1 MKCIVL
7 YWNQKFTYRNT
18 FATKTISQLTELR
31 CCYILNFLGG
41 VLVRGVVYMWR
52 PERFCLDP
60 ATLCGKLCGTVCHT
74 VWQAVCHTVSHCV
87 AHTHCVASCVAHCGT
102 LCVTLCGKVQAQQR
116 ERRKG
121 CYHRSVSKPFCC
133 KPATLVL
140 LLAHLAVGCDTVML
154 LRGGRRRRRRFA
166 SSEPLIGWSCPPNR
180 GSEEV
185 PLRSQEVSPMDR
197 WEPEK
202 AALSCPTRPFPSS
215 FSWCHRSSSPLADW
229 PGGR

>member
-1 MKCIVL
+1 VEAREVL
-7 YWNQKFTYRNT
+7 
-18 FATKTISQLTELR
+18 
-31 CCYILNFLGG
+31 LGS
-41 VLVRGVVYMWR
+41 
-52 PERFCLDP
+52 CH
-60 ATLCGKLCGTVCHT
+60 TLWQAVWHTVCHT
-74 VWQAVCHTVSHCV
+74 VCHTVSHCV
-87 AHTHCVASCVAHCGT
+87 ARCK
-102 LCVTLCGKVQAQQR
+102 LNR

>member
-60 ATLCGKLCGTVCHT
+60 VT
-74 VWQAVCHTVSHCV
+74 QF
-87 AHTHCVASCVAHCGT
+87 VASCKFNT
-102 LCVTLCGKVQAQQR
+102 

>member
-7 YWNQKFTYRNT
+7 YWNQKFTYHNT

-87 AHTHCVASCVAHCGT
+87 
-102 LCVTLCGKVQAQQR
+102 TLCGTHSLCGKLC
-116 ERRKG
+116 G
-121 CYHRSVSKPFCC
+121 SLWH
-133 KPATLVL
+133 
-140 LLAHLAVGCDTVML
+140 TVCHTVWQ
-154 LRGGRRRRRRFA
+154 GA
-166 SSEPLIGWSCPPNR
+166 SSTER
-180 GSEEV
+180 EEER
-185 PLRSQEVSPMDR
+185 LLSQECVETFLLQACNACAAARAPCR
-197 WEPEK
+197 W
-202 AALSCPTRPFPSS
+202 LRHCDVTSG
-215 FSWCHRSSSPLADW
+215 RSSTSSTICLF
-229 PGGR
+229 

>member
-1 MKCIVL
+1 MEAREVL
-7 YWNQKFTYRNT
+7 
-18 FATKTISQLTELR
+18 
-31 CCYILNFLGG
+31 LGS
-41 VLVRGVVYMWR
+41 
-52 PERFCLDP
+52 
-60 ATLCGKLCGTVCHT
+60 CHT
-74 VWQAVCHTVSHCV
+74 LWQAVWHTVSHCV
-87 AHTHCVASCVAHCGT
+87 ASCK
-102 LCVTLCGKVQAQQR
+102 LNR

-133 KPATLVL
+133 KPAKLVL
-140 LLAHLAVGCDTVML
+140 LLVHLAIGCDTVML
-154 LRGGRRRRRRFA
+154 LRGGRRRRRRLA

-185 PLRSQEVSPMDR
+185 PLRFHKVSPMDP

>member
-60 ATLCGKLCGTVCHT
+60 
-74 VWQAVCHTVSHCV
+74 
-87 AHTHCVASCVAHCGT
+87 
-102 LCVTLCGKVQAQQR
+102 VTLCGKVQAQQR

-133 KPATLVL
+133 KLVL
-140 LLAHLAVGCDTVML
+140 LLVHLAIGCDTVML

-202 AALSCPTRPFPSS
+202 AALCCPTRPFPSS